1 MATRRVGLLRL
12 VDLPTY
18 EAIGTAD
25 EVTRADGYALEVCH
39 LRGEGIGRE
48 VVGEGCRGELP
59 RQIAGEEVEAIGRV
73 PIECGKGEAAD
84 LIGVEID
91 L

>member
-1 MATRRVGLLRL
+1 MAPRRVGLLRL
-12 VDLPTY
+12 VDLPAY

-48 VVGEGCRGELP
+48 VVGESC
-59 RQIAGEEVEAIGRV
+59 
-73 PIECGKGEAAD
+73 
-84 LIGVEID
+84 
-91 L
+91 

>member
-1 MATRRVGLLRL
+1 MCGGDGHRATTFEGAMATRRVGLLRL

-25 EVTRADGYALEVCH
+25 EVTRPDGYALEVCH

-48 VVGEGCRGELP
+48 VVGEGC
-59 RQIAGEEVEAIGRV
+59 
-73 PIECGKGEAAD
+73 
-84 LIGVEID
+84 
-91 L
+91 